1 MARGETSGGAGSEPP
16 QGEGFDPAPG
26 AGSEP
31 PLGASPGRRPSV
43 RRSADPRAEDP
54 RADRALAARQRL
66 LAQIAASRRARMQ
79 RTLALVTTAVSALV
93 LLTAGSGWLLAGY
106 VSSHLGRVNA
116 GTAGAPPSGPLNI
129 LLAGVD
135 VRAGLTRH
143 EQRVLHVG
151 HATGHN
157 SDTLMVVHITADH
170 RHIVVVSLPRD
181 SWVQIPGFGMNKINA
196 AFGLGGPPLMVKTVE
211 QATGLTINDFVEV
224 NFLGFVKIIDA
235 LGGVNVCLPYAVD
248 DPYSG
253 LHMSAG
259 RHHVNGIRALQF
271 ARDRHS
277 FALSDLAR
285 ITDQQQLLASVL
297 SEASSSGTLT
307 NPVRFSRFLSA
318 ATAATTVDQAFNV
331 TGLAEQLRYI
341 RPGAVSFTTVPLA
354 STNYQ
359 TPNGESAVLWNRA
372 AAQALFS
379 RVKAD
384 RLAKLRH
391 HRRPGSSRPP
401 GQQTV
406 YQAKSR
412 TAAQA
417 ACH

>member
-1 MARGETSGGAGSEPP
+1 MARGESSAEHGNTPARGPRPP
-16 QGEGFDPAPG
+16 
-26 AGSEP
+26 
-31 PLGASPGRRPSV
+31 SPENRR
-43 RRSADPRAEDP
+43 
-54 RADRALAARQRL
+54 LAARRRL
-66 LAQIAASRRARMQ
+66 AAHIAASKRARTQ
-79 RTLALVTTAVSALV
+79 RMLALVTSALSALV

-116 GTAGAPPSGPLNI
+116 GTAGTPDSGPLNI

-135 VRAGLTRH
+135 VRSGLSRH

-157 SDTLMVVHITADH
+157 SDTLMVVHITGDH
-170 RHIVVVSLPRD
+170 RHIQVVSLPRD
-181 SWVQIPGFGMNKINA
+181 SWVRIPGFGMNKINA
-196 AFGLGGPPLMVKTVE
+196 AFGLGGPKLMVKTVE

-235 LGGVNVCLPYAVD
+235 LGGVDICLPYAVN

-259 RHHVNGIRALQF
+259 RHRVNGIRALQF

-285 ITDQQQLLASVL
+285 IGDQQQLLSSIL
-297 SEASSSGTLT
+297 SEAISSGTLT
-307 NPVRFSRFLSA
+307 NPVKFSRFLSA
-318 ATAATTVDQAFNV
+318 ATSATKVDQNLNV
-331 TGLAEQLRYI
+331 TGLAGQLRYI

-359 TPNGESAVLWNRA
+359 APNGESAVLWNKTA
-372 AAQALFS
+372 AGALFERIKTDQVS
-379 RVKAD
+379 RH
-384 RLAKLRH
+384 RH
-391 HRRPGSSRPP
+391 RHRHRHAGSG
-401 GQQTV
+401 GQRSIW
-406 YQAKSR
+406 QAKPK